1 MTPTEQLPHPSPEAQ
16 ARDPIEMPKRG
27 SPLIRLYFRSQR
39 LMQQLTLLQSSM
51 FTGLWLGFL
60 TRKQLHDIGEGYF
73 RQERFYSTD
82 EWNTRGLFDWEK
94 QSVEAHFGDCKKLLV
109 AGAGGGREVIAL
121 RRLGF
126 DVDGFD
132 SHPDLI
138 RAANEL
144 LEREG
149 MAPDIRQA
157 PWDHCVHTDRK
168 YDGVIIGWSAYMHIR
183 GRDRRVGFLR
193 ELRDKVGA
201 GAPMLL
207 SFYVTSPNS
216 RYFRWVARVGG
227 PLARVLRRD
236 PVLVGD
242 CLLPFYAHFFTQE
255 RLEAE
260 LAAGGF
266 QLVSFE
272 LIQYAHAI
280 ARAT

>member
-1 MTPTEQLPHPSPEAQ
+1 VTPTGQLPNPTPEAQ
-16 ARDPIEMPKRG
+16 ARDLISVPKRG

-39 LMQQLTLLQSSM
+39 LMQHLTLLQSSI
-51 FTGLWLGFL
+51 FTGFWLGFL

-73 RQERFYSTD
+73 REERFYSTD

-94 QSVEAHFGDCKKLLV
+94 TSVETHFGDCKKLLV

-126 DVDGFD
+126 EVDGFD

-144 LEREG
+144 LAREG
-149 MAPDIRQA
+149 MAPDIRAA
-157 PWDHCVHTDRK
+157 PWDRCLDTDRE
-168 YDGVIIGWSAYMHIR
+168 YDGVIIGWGAYMHIR
-183 GRDRRVGFLR
+183 GRERRVAFLR
-193 ELRDKVGA
+193 ELRSKVAVGA
-201 GAPMLL
+201 PVLL

-216 RYFRWVARVGG
+216 RYFRWVARVGA
-227 PLARVLRRD
+227 PLARVLGRE
-236 PVLVGD
+236 PVAVGD

-266 QLVSFE
+266 GLVAFE
-272 LIQYAHAI
+272 LVEYAHAI
-280 ARAT
+280 AHAT